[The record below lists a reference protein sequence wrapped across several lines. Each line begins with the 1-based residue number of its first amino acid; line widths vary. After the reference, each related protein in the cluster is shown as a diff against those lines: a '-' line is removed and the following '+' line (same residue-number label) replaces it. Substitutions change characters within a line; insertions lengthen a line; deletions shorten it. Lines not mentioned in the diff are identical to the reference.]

1 MTKQVTIIGAGV
13 SGLYAAHLLQRKG
26 VDVTVF
32 EARDRIGG
40 RILSIDGFDLGPT
53 WYWPDTER
61 TMSRL
66 VEELGLETILQY
78 TTGDMMLERQTTTAP
93 ERHTLPDES
102 IVVSR
107 RIKGGMTKLAEAL
120 HRTLPEG
127 TVRLG
132 QRLTSIQK
140 EEDRVT
146 LTFNRNAPFTTDAVI
161 LALPPRLV
169 PNIQIEPP
177 LASNVMRSLQTTPTW
192 MASQAKA
199 LIVYKHPFWR
209 ADGLSGFGM
218 SWVGPLQEIH
228 DASPMDGRGALFG
241 FFQMP
246 SYEREALGE
255 GQIKT
260 RVFEQLEKLY
270 GAQANTFLQFY
281 FVDWAN
287 DADTATEADKL
298 PLTAF
303 PTYGP
308 IDLGDRL
315 HLIGSETD
323 AQFGGHIEGALRS
336 AERIVDE
343 LTNHAI

>member
-1 MTKQVTIIGAGV
+1 MTKQIAIIGAGV
-13 SGLYAAHLLQRKG
+13 SGLYAAHLLHRQG
-26 VDVTVF
+26 FGVTVF

-40 RILSIDGFDLGPT
+40 RVLTIDGFDLGPT

-61 TMSRL
+61 TMARL
-66 VEELGLETILQY
+66 VDELGLETIFQY
-78 TTGDMMLERQTTTAP
+78 TAGDMMLERQTTTAP
-93 ERHTLPDES
+93 ERHRLPDES

-107 RIKGGMTKLAEAL
+107 RLKGGMTKLTEAL
-120 HRTLPEG
+120 SNTLPEG

-140 EEDRVT
+140 EDRVT
-146 LTFNRNAPFTTDAVI
+146 LNFNRKTSFTADEVI

-169 PNIQIEPP
+169 PNIQIEPSLVP
-177 LASNVMRSLQTTPTW
+177 NVMRTLQSTPTW
-192 MASQAKA
+192 MASQAKV

-228 DASPMDGRGALFG
+228 DASPVDGRGALFG
-241 FFQMP
+241 FFQLP
-246 SYEREALGE
+246 PHARQTLEE
-255 GQIKT
+255 GRLKT
-260 RVFEQLEKLY
+260 LVFEQLEKLY
-270 GAQANTFLQFY
+270 GPRANTFLHFY
-281 FVDWAN
+281 FVDWSE
-287 DADTATEADKL
+287 DADTATAADQL

-303 PTYGP
+303 PIYGP
-308 IDLGDRL
+308 IDLGEHL

-336 AERIVDE
+336 AERVVE
-343 LTNHAI
+343 QLTN